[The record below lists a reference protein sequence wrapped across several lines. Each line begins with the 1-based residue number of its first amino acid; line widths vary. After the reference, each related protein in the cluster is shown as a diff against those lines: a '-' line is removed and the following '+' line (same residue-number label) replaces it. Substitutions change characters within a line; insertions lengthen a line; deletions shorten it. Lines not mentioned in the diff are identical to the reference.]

1 MISNLYVQKYVFS
14 NRCKKHIFIRFL
26 CVVLFS
32 LVRCSVLR
40 KRDFVFRSSSRRR
53 GLRGLQPQA
62 TGDRLRAE
70 SLLPEPGQAVVASEP
85 RRTLA
90 PVLQIRRSTGK
101 DSSNQ
106 CLTLFF
112 NSFVKSL
119 KHLVIKLLLHKC

>member
-14 NRCKKHIFIRFL
+14 NRCKKHIFIPFL
-26 CVVLFS
+26 CIVLFS
-32 LVRCSVLR
+32 LVHCSVLR
-40 KRDFVFRSSSRRR
+40 KRDFVLRSSSRRR

-85 RRTLA
+85 RRALA

-101 DSSNQ
+101 DSSNV
-106 CLTLFF
+106 LIFFF